1 MVAVETELH
10 KFKSQLERK
19 LDGTWW
25 WTEKES
31 EGGRVR
37 DDPQFP
43 SLHIQT
49 DLDAVIASH

>member
-19 LDGTWW
+19 INGTWW

-37 DDPQFP
+37 DDPSFP
-43 SLHIQT
+43 VCTFKRTLMLS
-49 DLDAVIASH
+49 